1 MNPFG
6 VLAGLLVVAHAA
18 FAIFVAAGA
27 LLVLRWPRLAWVHLP
42 AVVWGVYMEVS
53 GGICPLTPLENRLR
67 GRAGLDEY
75 SGDFIAR
82 YVFPALYP
90 EGLTLQA
97 QFALGILVLIVNV
110 ALYSWLLRTRRAGAG
125 RINTR

>member
-1 MNPFG
+1 MTPFA
-6 VLAGLLVVAHAA
+6 VLAALLVVAHVA
-18 FAIFVAAGA
+18 FAIFVVAGG

-42 AVVWGVYMEVS
+42 AVVWGVYVEVS
-53 GGICPLTPLENRLR
+53 GKICPLTPLENQMRA
-67 GRAGLDEY
+67 RAGLDEY

-97 QFALGILVLIVNV
+97 QFVLGILVLIVNV
-110 ALYSWLLRTRRAGAG
+110 ALYGWLLQTRRAGAG
-125 RINTR
+125 RINAR